1 MKVTLDTIFGEV
13 TEEYPETERVL
24 KKYLG
29 EAYCLTCPGKM
40 FDTIGNGAMIHGLS
54 DEEAMNM
61 VHDLQEV
68 VDTYEDGG
76 VKEKSDEERSTKQGD
91 DSADQN
97 DAEKKD
103 AWTALDFQAAFGK
116 DPETGI
122 DMNADDELDPND
134 PDEGGSPLW

>member
-1 MKVTLDTIFGEV
+1 MKITLDTIFGEI

-40 FDTIGNGAMIHGLS
+40 FDTIGNGVLIHGLS

-68 VDTYEDGG
+68 VDSYEEGG
-76 VKEKSDEERSTKQGD
+76 SEMKENDSEPRSTTEEGT
-91 DSADQN
+91 ADEQ
-97 DAEKKD
+97 DG
-103 AWTALDFQAAFGK
+103 WSALDFKKSFGK
-116 DPETGI
+116 DPVTGQELPEE
-122 DMNADDELDPND
+122 DDELDPE
-134 PDEGGSPLW
+134 EGGSPLW

>member
-13 TEEYPETERVL
+13 TEEYPDTERVL

-68 VDTYEDGG
+68 VDSYDGDEP
-76 VKEKSDEERSTKQGD
+76 KEKKEQPRIT
-91 DSADQN
+91 
-97 DAEKKD
+97 EKETTDGSEKD
-103 AWTALDFQAAFGK
+103 VWTALDFQEAFGK
-116 DPETGI
+116 DPATGSEVDPETGI
-122 DMNADDELDPND
+122 DPNADDELD

>member
-1 MKVTLDTIFGEV
+1 MKISLDTIFGEI

-40 FDTIGNGAMIHGLS
+40 FDTIGNGALIHGLS

-68 VDTYEDGG
+68 VDSYEDGTG
-76 VKEKSDEERSTKQGD
+76 GMKTHADEKPTQKDEIDEQEGWS
-91 DSADQN
+91 
-97 DAEKKD
+97 
-103 AWTALDFQAAFGK
+103 ALDFKKSFGK
-116 DPETGI
+116 DPVTGQQLPE
-122 DMNADDELDPND
+122 DDELEPE
-134 PDEGGSPLW
+134 EGGSPLW